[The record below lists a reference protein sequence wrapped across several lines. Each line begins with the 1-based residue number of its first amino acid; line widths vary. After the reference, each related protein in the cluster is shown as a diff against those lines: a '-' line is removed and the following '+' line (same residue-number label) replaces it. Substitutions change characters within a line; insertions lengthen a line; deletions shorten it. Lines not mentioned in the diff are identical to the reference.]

1 MNEVCGTD
9 MPLDGDLGQ
18 HATSAD
24 PYGTADAM
32 NELIQ
37 EDQGLRWVCILH
49 DIMNAHSYCSIIT
62 LTPYKNTYPLR
73 CALYLM
79 LWADFENFNYR

>member
-49 DIMNAHSYCSIIT
+49 DIMNEC
-62 LTPYKNTYPLR
+62 PLI
-73 CALYLM
+73 LQHHHTDTIQKHLST
-79 LWADFENFNYR
+79 